1 MIEISGQKDRK
12 AGETL
17 TGDIEKDREWGEE
30 WTEWKSRSCR
40 GEEDALGNAAAKWMT
55 MLAQMLTLSTTLWH
69 AGAKSQNA
77 QL

>member
-1 MIEISGQKDRK
+1 
-12 AGETL
+12 
-17 TGDIEKDREWGEE
+17 
-30 WTEWKSRSCR
+30 
-40 GEEDALGNAAAKWMT
+40 LGNAAAKWMT